1 MEKLLLIDGNS
12 LLHRAFHAL
21 PLLSTSKGVYT
32 NAVYGFTNMLFRLL
46 QEEEPDYIA
55 IAFDKKGPTFR
66 HKEYA
71 AYKATRPETRPE
83 LIGQFGLLKDVLK
96 AMNINYV
103 ELDNY
108 EADDLLGALSKIA
121 EDAGVFTKIVTGDKD
136 ALQLVSK
143 NTHVMLTKRGI
154 TEMDLYNPEK
164 VVEKYGVPPK
174 AIIDL
179 KGLMGDKSDNIPG
192 VPGVGKKT
200 ASKLLIEYETI
211 ENILENVEDLKGKV
225 KENIKANKE
234 QLKMSKYLATIVRDI
249 DVGIDI
255 KELTLKR
262 PNYKELLKLFNEL
275 EFYSLMEKVDVPK
288 DEADIEVETTCEIHK
303 IDDLKAAI
311 KKLKSSDTV
320 GILIDAEKTGPLDYT
335 IRGFGLSANGN
346 NFFVPYELIN
356 MDREARQIFTEFV
369 EDETVLKIT
378 HDGKFVRNLFRKMGI
393 DFCFGFDTMLAA
405 YLLDPSKSQYE
416 LENLAF
422 EYLGLNI
429 KDTDVG
435 EKASCLVSLKTALQ
449 QRIEVCEMNELYE
462 QVEMPLS
469 TVLSDMELSGFK
481 ISIEKLEKLSD
492 EFGSKLSVL
501 TKEIYDLAGI
511 EFNINSPKQLGGI
524 LFERLGLPVIKR
536 TKTGY
541 STNAEVLEKL
551 KGSHP
556 IIEKVLDYRFLMK
569 MKSTY
574 ADGLLE
580 LVDRETEK
588 IYTSLNQTVTST
600 GRISSTEPNLQNIP
614 VRTEV
619 GRSIRGV
626 FTADGPKHILLSGDY
641 SQIELRVLAHISN
654 DSGLIEAFNKGED
667 IHTRTAS
674 EVFGVPPEEV
684 TYDLRDKAKAV
695 NFGIVYGISDFG
707 LAQGLG
713 ISNKEAQGYIDAYFK
728 KYPGVRDYVRE
739 TIKSA
744 KQNGFVTTML
754 NRRRYIPDINSRNY
768 HSRTFAERVAMNTPI
783 QGSAADIIKVA
794 MVKVYRHLK
803 ERKLKT
809 KMLLQIH
816 DELIFDVPEEE
827 VDEAVELIK
836 NDMENAISLKV
847 PLVVDFK
854 KGYTWEEL

>member
-1 MEKLLLIDGNS
+1 M
-12 LLHRAFHAL
+12 
-21 PLLSTSKGVYT
+21 
-32 NAVYGFTNMLFRLL
+32 
-46 QEEEPDYIA
+46 
-55 IAFDKKGPTFR
+55 
-66 HKEYA
+66 
-71 AYKATRPETRPE
+71 
-83 LIGQFGLLKDVLK
+83 
-96 AMNINYV
+96 
-103 ELDNY
+103 
-108 EADDLLGALSKIA
+108 
-121 EDAGVFTKIVTGDKD
+121 
-136 ALQLVSK
+136 
-143 NTHVMLTKRGI
+143 
-154 TEMDLYNPEK
+154 
-164 VVEKYGVPPK
+164 GVPPK
-174 AIIDL
+174 AITDL

-200 ASKLLIEYETI
+200 ASKLLVEYQTI

-288 DEADIEVETTCEIHK
+288 NEEDTEVETTCEIRK
-303 IDDLKAAI
+303 LDDLRAAI
-311 KKLKSSDTV
+311 KKLKLSAIV

-393 DFCFGFDTMLAA
+393 DFCFRFDTMLAA

>member
-174 AIIDL
+174 AITDL

-200 ASKLLIEYETI
+200 ASKLLVEYQTI

-288 DEADIEVETTCEIHK
+288 NEEDTEVETTCEIRK
-303 IDDLKAAI
+303 LDDLRAAI
-311 KKLKSSDTV
+311 KKLKLSAIV

-393 DFCFGFDTMLAA
+393 DFCFRFDTMLAA